1 MKGQMDGEKIL
12 IVDDEPSVR
21 SLLHGM
27 LGKDYCV
34 IEASDGEA
42 AIDMARMQKPD
53 LILMDIMMPKIDGY
67 MACYII
73 KSEPALKEIPVV
85 MLTGIDHALNKKL
98 GQQFGADSYLTKPFK
113 LQELMEVIVQL
124 LPTH

>member
-1 MKGQMDGEKIL
+1 MKGQVDREKIL

-27 LGKDYCV
+27 LDKDYCV

-67 MACYII
+67 MACYAI

-85 MLTGIDHALNKKL
+85 MLTGIDHELNRKL
-98 GQQFGADSYLTKPFK
+98 GQQFGADGYLTKPFR

>member
-1 MKGQMDGEKIL
+1 MKGQVDREKIL

-21 SLLHGM
+21 LLLHSM
-27 LGKDYCV
+27 LYKEYCV

-42 AIDMARMQKPD
+42 AIDIALMQKPD

-67 MACYII
+67 MACYAI

-85 MLTGIDHALNKKL
+85 MLTCIDHELNRKL
-98 GQQFGADSYLTKPFK
+98 GQQFGADGYLTKPFR

-124 LPTH
+124 LPSQ